1 MKRTAALMVVMGLTA
16 VVISLSAHGDSSQAD
31 NNWPMWRG
39 PDATG
44 AAPEGCNPPLT
55 WSETKNIKWKYELP
69 GSGDSSPI
77 IWGDKIFFLTAIP
90 AAVEEEDIVSPEPL
104 QRAQRGGQRRQ
115 RTGRVAIVNHKFDLV
130 CVDRTTGKLLWQK
143 TAVEATPHEGHH
155 ADSGFASYSPV
166 TDGQKIWASFGS
178 RGTHCFDM
186 NGKKL
191 WSKDLGQMRIRN
203 TFGEGSSCNLAG
215 DAVIVTMDHEGDS
228 FIYALNKD
236 DGEILWKKA
245 RDEGGTWATPIPVE
259 VNGKLQV
266 VANAQNFI
274 RSYDVATGDL
284 MWQCSGQVSNVIPT
298 PVLGNGMIYCTS
310 GYRGASLQAIKLG
323 NRGDLSGTDAVAWH
337 VREACPYVASPLI
350 YENKIYVTSGTNA
363 IISCYDA
370 VTGKPFFVK
379 QKLDD
384 MRSIYS
390 SPVGAAGRV
399 YVTGRNGTCKV
410 ISSSGKYKVLATNVL
425 NDPMDA
431 SPMIIGDEIYLK
443 GDSYLYCIAEEK

>member
-1 MKRTAALMVVMGLTA
+1 MA
-16 VVISLSAHGDSSQAD
+16 VVISLGAYGDSDQVD

-39 PDATG
+39 PDASG

-55 WSETKNIKWKYELP
+55 WSATENIKWKYELP
-69 GSGDSSPI
+69 GSGDSSPV
-77 IWGDKIFFLTAIP
+77 IWGDQIFFLTAIP
-90 AAVEEEDIVSPEPL
+90 VAVEQEEIVSSEPL
-104 QRAQRGGQRRQ
+104 QRTQRSGQRQ
-115 RTGRVAIVNHKFDLV
+115 RRTGGRGGRVALVKHKFDLV
-130 CVDRTTGKLLWQK
+130 CVDRKTGKLLWQT
-143 TAVEATPHEGHH
+143 TADETTPHEGHH
-155 ADSGFASYSPV
+155 ADHGFASYSPV

-191 WSKDLGQMRIRN
+191 WSKDLGQLRTRN
-203 TFGEGSSCNLAG
+203 GFGEGNSCNLAG
-215 DAVIVTMDHEGDS
+215 DAVIVMMDQEDDS

-236 DGEILWKKA
+236 SGEILWKKA
-245 RDEGGTWATPIPVE
+245 RDESTGWATPIPVE

-266 VANAQNFI
+266 VINAQNFI

-284 MWQCSGQVSNVIPT
+284 VWQCSGQVSNVIPT
-298 PVLGNGMIYCTS
+298 PVLGNGMVYCTS

-337 VREACPYVASPLI
+337 VTEACPYVASPLI
-350 YENKIYVTSGTNA
+350 YENKIYVTSVTQA
-363 IISCYDA
+363 ILSCYDA
-370 VTGKPFFVK
+370 VTGKPYFVK
-379 QKLDD
+379 QRVDD

-399 YVTGRNGTCKV
+399 YVIGRNGTCKV
-410 ISSSGKYKVLATNVL
+410 LSNSGKYEVLATNVL
-425 NDPMDA
+425 NDPIDA

-443 GDSYLYCIAEEK
+443 GDSYLYCIAENK